1 MYANNKHLRK
11 LAGLLLTAWLLGGP
25 AAVFALETDQGQPI
39 RITAD
44 QALRDEKKG
53 VTVYKGNV
61 RLDQGSLHIEAD
73 RISVFHDRE
82 EADRVLAKGSPARLQ
97 QQPEPEK
104 GPMHARARTIEYLRS
119 VGRVL
124 LKGEAFIEQ
133 DGSTV
138 TGETIEYFI
147 DDQRVIAD
155 SDQSVEGS
163 RVEVVIPAQ
172 QLQQSDK
179 EEADNGSTQGK

>member
-1 MYANNKHLRK
+1 MSGRNNRRLRMVRHLVAAAL
-11 LAGLLLTAWLLGGP
+11 LASFGP
-25 AAVFALETDQGQPI
+25 ALALESDQAQPM

-61 RLDQGSLHIEAD
+61 RMDQGSLHVDAD
-73 RISVFHDRE
+73 RITIYHDRAN
-82 EADRVLAKGSPARLQ
+82 ADRVIATGAPARLQ
-97 QQPEPEK
+97 QQPDPEK
-104 GPMHARARTIEYLRS
+104 GPMHASARRIEYLRVS
-119 VGRVL
+119 DRIL
-124 LKGEAFIEQ
+124 LRGEAAIKQ

-147 DDQRVIAD
+147 SEQRVIAD

-172 QLQQSDK
+172 QLQQ
-179 EEADNGSTQGK
+179 DNDNRE